1 MLSGL
6 MGRYVERVLRRWNPV
21 EGDCGCASG
30 MLLKRK
36 KVLAEVVVQDLPK
49 FSVST
54 SDGLTVVLWKSAVAG
69 YCDEGLWARL

>member
-1 MLSGL
+1 MVG
-6 MGRYVERVLRRWNPV
+6 MGRYAERVLWMWNPG
-21 EGDCGCASG
+21 EADCGCASG
-30 MLLKRK
+30 MLSKRKK

-69 YCDEGLWARL
+69 YCNEGLWARL

>member
-1 MLSGL
+1 MWSVCYDGS
-6 MGRYVERVLRRWNPV
+6 MRG

-30 MLLKRK
+30 RLLEIKK

-54 SDGLTVVLWKSAVAG
+54 SEGLTVVLWRSAVAC
-69 YCDEGLWARL
+69 YCDEVL